1 MKWVRFGLPVM
12 LLLVSAAT
20 AAADAPADADTPPAP
35 PSDQSAAPA
44 SSPTRS
50 KGSATAVAGELPPPF
65 PDVTGKAPEV
75 VIEGKRN
82 PFTESDENLRRLRD
96 GLPDLDSSLKK
107 PEGPGLASALLHGFL
122 PTEPPPKRTD
132 SADRADE
139 QGLHGVCAA
148 GNQWGCVYRDQDP

>member
-1 MKWVRFGLPVM
+1 MKVAGFGCSAM
-12 LLLVSAAT
+12 LLLMPLVGFG
-20 AAADAPADADTPPAP
+20 ADAPARPAEPPDSAFTASPGAQGRSPPAP
-35 PSDQSAAPA
+35 AALA
-44 SSPTRS
+44 
-50 KGSATAVAGELPPPF
+50 PPF
-65 PDVTGKAPEV
+65 PDVNSKAPEV

-82 PFTESDENLRRLRD
+82 PFAESDENLRRLSE

-107 PEGPGLASALLHGFL
+107 PEGPGLASALLQAFL
-122 PTEPPPKRTD
+122 PAEPPPKPTD